1 MNILD
6 IFIQKLPAD
15 ISPAFIED
23 LKRKSNLITLNKG
36 GVITAE
42 HIKDRRIY
50 CILQGSCTRYIIN
63 PKGEERA
70 VMLHTE
76 SFMPMLGNMYICSNG
91 SIVSYCLKAN
101 EKTILLSFNRDF
113 GYEWIKKDLV
123 FANFIYENAIQY
135 LSVLNQF
142 QNHLLG
148 LSSEELLKWLL
159 TNYQPIFQRF
169 RSKDIANFM
178 GVTPI
183 WLSNLK
189 RKIIVG

>member
-1 MNILD
+1 M
-6 IFIQKLPAD
+6 
-15 ISPAFIED
+15 E
-23 LKRKSNLITLNKG
+23 
-36 GVITAE
+36 
-42 HIKDRRIY
+42 
-50 CILQGSCTRYIIN
+50 
-63 PKGEERA
+63 
-70 VMLHTE
+70 
-76 SFMPMLGNMYICSNG
+76 
-91 SIVSYCLKAN
+91 
-101 EKTILLSFNRDF
+101 
-113 GYEWIKKDLV
+113 
-123 FANFIYENAIQY
+123 YENAIQY

-159 TNYQPIFQRF
+159 KNYQPIFQRF